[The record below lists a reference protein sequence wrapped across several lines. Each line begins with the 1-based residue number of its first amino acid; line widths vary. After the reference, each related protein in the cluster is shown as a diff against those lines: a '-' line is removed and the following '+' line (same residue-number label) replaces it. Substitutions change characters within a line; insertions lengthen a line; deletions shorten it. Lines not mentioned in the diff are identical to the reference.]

1 MTTDV
6 TTITVEREYKSH
18 SITVTAED
26 WKSIKAGQPLC
37 FKGEEYAFEGESF
50 WDYWTFNQSSAGSLL
65 VEYGDD
71 EGSGFDG
78 MLNDI
83 SVEEHK
89 AADQPTQATV
99 A

>member
-1 MTTDV
+1 MTIRV

-18 SITVTAED
+18 SITVTAEA

-37 FKGEEYAFEGESF
+37 IKGEEYAFEGESF
-50 WDYWTFNQSSAGSLL
+50 WDYWTFNESSAGSLM

-71 EGSGFDG
+71 EGPGFDG
-78 MLNDI
+78 MLNDV

-89 AADQPTQATV
+89 AADPPTQATV